1 MHSKGVIAN
10 MENIKY
16 TIIVL
21 VNDTNNLEHCLNSI
35 KVQTYDLSQIEVILI
50 DNCSDNIPE
59 SIISIYSRFFEINC
73 FTVGNDSYDKLYSD
87 IISSAKGDIITFI
100 SSNNYYASKRTLK
113 KLDSIT
119 GTNDLVVIKSC
130 YYDSDND
137 VLVNYKI
144 QPHRTAYINIDD
156 NPFMLALNLHAYFI
170 SKKLLINTKVENNH
184 LEDAKILLLMN
195 LLNKKKNYYY
205 TDSLAIISYDP
216 FETNSSKYAMQYNK
230 WWYTESIECFIKYCE
245 KLKTIPTYIQEIL
258 LYVIYIRINC
268 NIYDRNKGILTHEE
282 VETFFNSVARL
293 TEFIE
298 NSIILRYVSGT
309 KEDIKYLF
317 KLPRWIR
324 FLIVDKKLK
333 KRQGIS
339 FQDNRIKLD
348 YYYHNK
354 KYSIYNNDT
363 IYERVNV
370 YAINYN
376 DGKLTFDCT
385 TSLKDCLNEDE
396 FTIYAKYNGKKIPTT
411 RSYFYPL
418 LKAFGQTLSQ
428 KYCFNFTI
436 DIKDNGELKIFTLI
450 NGKEVPLYFNYTK
463 VQAHLSNSKRSFWHY
478 KDFVLYNKVNRIVI
492 RKAKILDL
500 LKAEILFDLSK
511 IKNVKNKYRA
521 LKLVGLRML
530 YYVTKP
536 FYKNKHVWLTWDKL
550 YKAGDN
556 GEYMYQYCL
565 KQNRNIYYFVKKDSP
580 DFSRLRKQN
589 KKRCVVFNSLKAKL
603 LSLHSEVILDTHA
616 NVISY
621 CGFDGISRHFV
632 SGFFNPD
639 IICIQ
644 HGLTIQKIAQYQ
656 NRLFDNIKYYCCASP
671 FEIENIKSP
680 LYDYQEN
687 QMSLTGLARYD
698 GLKSK
703 AEKLILIT
711 PTWRR
716 NVVNSSIA
724 YVKKKHNDNF
734 KKSDYFNIYN
744 SLINNEKLIN
754 CAKEYG
760 YKLVY
765 LLHPAM
771 SGQIEDF
778 SGNDYVSII
787 PATGNINYED
797 ILTRAALMVTDYS
810 GVQFDFAY
818 QRKVLVYYHPSALP
832 PHYDAGGLDYKTMG
846 FGPICENEEE
856 IVNELCKNMKNGCV
870 IEDLY
875 KKRADNFFAFDDF
888 NNCERILKEIDNYL
902 INIKN

>member
-1 MHSKGVIAN
+1 MKS
-10 MENIKY
+10 IKY
-16 TIIVL
+16 SIIVI
-21 VNDTNNLEHCLNSI
+21 VDDTNNLEHCLNSI
-35 KVQTYDLSQIEVILI
+35 KVQTYDLSKIEVILV
-50 DNCSDNIPE
+50 DNSSDKIPD
-59 SIISIYSRFFEINC
+59 SIVSTYSKFFKINC
-73 FTVGNDSYDKLYSD
+73 FTVDDSSCDKLYLEV
-87 IISSAKGDIITFI
+87 INQAKGETITFI
-100 SSNNYYASKRTLK
+100 SSNNYYANKKTLR

-119 GTNDLVVIKSC
+119 STNGLVAIKSC
-130 YYDSDND
+130 YYDNDNN

-144 QPHRTAYINIDD
+144 QPHKTGYINLED
-156 NPFMLALNLHAYFI
+156 NPFMLALNLNAYFI
-170 SKKLLINTKVENNH
+170 SKKMLTNIEIENNH
-184 LEDAKILLLMN
+184 LENAKIVLLIN
-195 LLNKKKNYYY
+195 LLSKKKNYYY
-205 TDSLAIISYDP
+205 NASLAIISYSP
-216 FETNSSKYAMQYNK
+216 FETNSSKYSIQYNK
-230 WWYTESIECFIKYCE
+230 WWYTESIEYFINYC
-245 KLKTIPTYIQEIL
+245 KTLKDIPTYIQEIL
-258 LYVIYIRINC
+258 LYVIYTRINC
-268 NIYDRNKGILTHEE
+268 NIYDRNKGVLTKQEAE
-282 VETFFNSVARL
+282 IFFDKVVLL
-293 TEFIE
+293 TEFID
-298 NSIILRYVSGT
+298 NSIILRYERDT
-309 KEDIKYLF
+309 KENFKYLF

-324 FLIVDKKLK
+324 YYIVDRKLK
-333 KRQGIS
+333 NRKSIS
-339 FQDNRIKLD
+339 YSNNKINLEYMYK
-348 YYYHNK
+348 NK
-354 KYSIYNNDT
+354 KEVIYNNDT
-363 IYERVNV
+363 VYERVNV
-370 YAINYN
+370 YAINYDN
-376 DGKLTFDCT
+376 GKLTFDCT
-385 TSLKDCLNEDE
+385 TSLKDYLNDDD
-396 FTIYAKYNGKKIPTT
+396 FVIYAKYNGKKIPTT

-418 LKAFGQTLSQ
+418 LKAFGKTLQQ

-436 DIKDNGELKIFTLI
+436 DPEVKGELKVFALI
-450 NGKEVPLYFNYTK
+450 NGEEVPLCFNYSK

-478 KDFVLYNKVNRIVI
+478 KNFVLYNKVNRII
-492 RKAKILDL
+492 IKKAKTFDL
-500 LKAEILFDLSK
+500 LKAEVLFDLSK

-521 LKLVGLRML
+521 LKLVTLRML
-530 YYVTKP
+530 YYITKP

-565 KQNRNIYYFVKKDSP
+565 KQNRNIYYFIKKDSP
-580 DFSRLRKQN
+580 DFKRLRKQN

-603 LSLHSEVILDTHA
+603 LSLHSEVILDTHV

-632 SGFFNPD
+632 SGFFNPN

-656 NRLFDNIKYYCCASP
+656 NRLFDNIKYYCCASQ

-680 LYDYQEN
+680 LYDYRED

-734 KKSDYFNIYN
+734 KRSDYFNIYN
-744 SLINNEKLIN
+744 SLINNDKLIN

-771 SGQIEDF
+771 SGQLEDF
-778 SGNDYVSII
+778 VGNDYVSII

-797 ILTRAALMVTDYS
+797 ILTRASLMVTDYS

-832 PHYDAGGLDYKTMG
+832 PHYDAGGLDYTTMG
-846 FGPICENEEE
+846 FGPICENEEQ
-856 IVNELCKNMKNGCV
+856 IVNELCENMKNGCV
-870 IEDLY
+870 IKDLY
-875 KKRADNFFAFDDF
+875 KKRADDFFAFDDF
-888 NNCERILKEIDNYL
+888 NNCERILKTVDAYLEKIDACND
-902 INIKN
+902 NHEK

>member
-1 MHSKGVIAN
+1 MKS
-10 MENIKY
+10 IKY
-16 TIIVL
+16 SIIVI
-21 VNDTNNLEHCLNSI
+21 VADTNNLEHCLNSI
-35 KVQTYDLSQIEVILI
+35 KVQTYDLSKIEVILV
-50 DNCSDNIPE
+50 DNSPDKIPD
-59 SIISIYSRFFEINC
+59 SIVSTYSKFFEINC
-73 FTVGNDSYDKLYSD
+73 FTVDDSSYDKLYLEL
-87 IISSAKGDIITFI
+87 INQAKGETITFI
-100 SSNNYYASKRTLK
+100 SSNNYYANKKTLR

-119 GTNDLVVIKSC
+119 STNGLVAIKSC
-130 YYDSDND
+130 YYDNDNN

-144 QPHRTAYINIDD
+144 QPHKTAYINLEE
-156 NPFMLALNLHAYFI
+156 NPFMLALNLNAYFI
-170 SKKLLINTKVENNH
+170 SKKMLTNIEIENNH
-184 LEDAKILLLMN
+184 LENAKIVLLIN
-195 LLNKKKNYYY
+195 LLSKKKNYYY
-205 TDSLAIISYDP
+205 NASLAIISYSP
-216 FETNSSKYAMQYNK
+216 FETNSSKYSIQYNK
-230 WWYTESIECFIKYCE
+230 WWYTESIEYFINYC
-245 KLKTIPTYIQEIL
+245 KTLKDISTYIQEIL
-258 LYVIYIRINC
+258 LYVIYTRINC
-268 NIYDRNKGILTHEE
+268 NIYDRNKGVLTKQ
-282 VETFFNSVARL
+282 ETEIFFDKVVLL
-293 TEFIE
+293 TEFID
-298 NSIILRYVSGT
+298 NSIILRYERDT
-309 KEDIKYLF
+309 KEDFKYLF

-324 FLIVDKKLK
+324 YYIVDRKLK
-333 KRQGIS
+333 NRKSIS
-339 FQDNRIKLD
+339 YNNNKINLEYMYK
-348 YYYHNK
+348 NK
-354 KYSIYNNDT
+354 KEVIYNNDT
-363 IYERVNV
+363 TYERVNV
-370 YAINYN
+370 YAINYDN
-376 DGKLTFDCT
+376 GKLTFDCT
-385 TSLKDCLNEDE
+385 TSLKDYLNDDD
-396 FTIYAKYNGKKIPTT
+396 FVIYAKYNGKKIPTT

-418 LKAFGQTLSQ
+418 LKAFGKTLQQ

-436 DIKDNGELKIFTLI
+436 DPEVKGELKVFALI
-450 NGKEVPLYFNYTK
+450 NGKEVPLCFNYSK

-478 KDFVLYNKVNRIVI
+478 KDFVLYNKVNRII
-492 RKAKILDL
+492 IKKAKTLDL
-500 LKAEILFDLSK
+500 LKAEVLFDLSK

-521 LKLVGLRML
+521 LKLVALRML
-530 YYVTKP
+530 YYITKP

-565 KQNRNIYYFVKKDSP
+565 KQNRNIYYFIKKDSP
-580 DFSRLRKQN
+580 DFKRLRKQN

-632 SGFFNPD
+632 SGFFNPN

-656 NRLFDNIKYYCCASP
+656 NRLFDNIKYYCCASQ

-680 LYDYQEN
+680 LYDYCED

-744 SLINNEKLIN
+744 SLINNDKLIN

-771 SGQIEDF
+771 SGQLEDF
-778 SGNDYVSII
+778 VGNDYVSII

-797 ILTRAALMVTDYS
+797 ILTRASLMVTDYS

-832 PHYDAGGLDYKTMG
+832 PHYDAGGLDYTTMG
-846 FGPICENEEE
+846 FGPICENEEQ
-856 IVNELCKNMKNGCV
+856 IVNELCENMKNGCV
-870 IEDLY
+870 IKDLY
-875 KKRADNFFAFDDF
+875 KKRADDFFAFDDF
-888 NNCERILKEIDNYL
+888 NNCERILKTVDAYLEKIDACND
-902 INIKN
+902 NHEK